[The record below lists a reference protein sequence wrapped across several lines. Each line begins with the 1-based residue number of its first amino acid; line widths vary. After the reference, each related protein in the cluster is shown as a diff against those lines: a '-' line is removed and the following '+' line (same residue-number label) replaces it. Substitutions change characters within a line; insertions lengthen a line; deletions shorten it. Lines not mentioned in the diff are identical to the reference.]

1 MPMSA
6 SQGREHRHLSSI
18 LAGKRRSTLC
28 GYLVG
33 CLVLRF
39 QRSNGQI
46 PGYQART
53 FPPVRQRIA
62 CRVQALCGSGKA
74 SCCSLNAPE
83 LFMPTFWTHKGD
95 YCDSVATWWGLIDTS
110 FLPSTILTG
119 CSFASAPQISHSI
132 MTSQSDAGAQD
143 RGRVPR
149 SCCNRKVLSLP
160 AVSAVTHRP
169 SRREVLFMSGPQKC
183 PDPFGT

>member
-1 MPMSA
+1 MSA

-74 SCCSLNAPE
+74 FCCSLDAPE

-95 YCDSVATWWGLIDTS
+95 HCDSVATWRGLIDTS
-110 FLPSTILTG
+110 VWVF
-119 CSFASAPQISHSI
+119 
-132 MTSQSDAGAQD
+132 
-143 RGRVPR
+143 
-149 SCCNRKVLSLP
+149 P
-160 AVSAVTHRP
+160 AVHHPDGLLICFRSANLTFHHDFSVRCW
-169 SRREVLFMSGPQKC
+169 SAG
-183 PDPFGT
+183 